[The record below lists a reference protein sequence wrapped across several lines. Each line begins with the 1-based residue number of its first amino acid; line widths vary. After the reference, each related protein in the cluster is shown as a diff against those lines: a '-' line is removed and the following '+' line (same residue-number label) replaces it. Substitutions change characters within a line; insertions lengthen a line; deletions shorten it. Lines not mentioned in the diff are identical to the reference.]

1 MVTVPVCVALALLN
15 QGKGNIVLDLGNI
28 YPANLKARGKM
39 CGKWQQF
46 CCFAFYRRRQVSN
59 GRDIRKGNAGI
70 DTGLEGSFSSFEETS
85 LVVLTSD
92 AREKWREG
100 CRVSPWGD
108 DSRS

>member
-1 MVTVPVCVALALLN
+1 MH
-15 QGKGNIVLDLGNI
+15 
-28 YPANLKARGKM
+28 M
-39 CGKWQQF
+39 
-46 CCFAFYRRRQVSN
+46 SN
-59 GRDIRKGNAGI
+59 GRGIKKGDARIGA
-70 DTGLEGSFSSFEETS
+70 GLEGSFFSFEETS